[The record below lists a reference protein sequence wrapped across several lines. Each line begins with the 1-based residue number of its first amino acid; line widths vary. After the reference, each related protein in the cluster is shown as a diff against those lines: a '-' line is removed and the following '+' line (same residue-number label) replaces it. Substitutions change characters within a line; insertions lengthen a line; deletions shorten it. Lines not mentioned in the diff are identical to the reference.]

1 MPSAVVVSKRWVA
14 GIALRKAGAP
24 VLSSLPPIDGRNNDM
39 VSCFPLQLRLELL
52 QSVGFRDSEVEAY
65 VIRPLTTFKLGQPQ
79 DLFNHIRTAFLLS
92 TYHHDTHSEVR
103 RTSSSRAVDIAG
115 SWGII
120 GLTGLIV
127 IKMSYISRR
136 ALSTLIPPKVR
147 SPH

>member
-1 MPSAVVVSKRWVA
+1 VTEDSAVAGWALSEVVRGVPSAVVVSKRWVA

-79 DLFNHIRTAFLLS
+79 DLS
-92 TYHHDTHSEVR
+92 T
-103 RTSSSRAVDIAG
+103 TSG
-115 SWGII
+115 SQF
-120 GLTGLIV
+120 
-127 IKMSYISRR
+127 S
-136 ALSTLIPPKVR
+136 
-147 SPH
+147 SPHIITTLTPRYEEPVALELLILKGLGVQLG